1 MCIYK
6 SYYARAKSL
15 AICFDKHF
23 LVGQLPD
30 NDEESNVSE
39 DDASTEDGE
48 HDGVEECQ
56 HLDTETSIAQEESDG
71 VDNGILSMELDF
83 EKDAEV
89 ARKVLDNLIKASA
102 SRLQPSQSDNPK
114 TTESTDGLLSA
125 NSTVNKESI
134 IPRKKSGI
142 IESMDAKRFEKTAEE
157 FNRSKSDLDRT
168 IFISNLPFDMVNEEV
183 KQRFSVFGEVQAFLP
198 VLHHLTK

>member
-1 MCIYK
+1 LPFF
-6 SYYARAKSL
+6 SL
-15 AICFDKHF
+15 INTIF
-23 LVGQLPD
+23 VGQPPD
-30 NDEESNVSE
+30 NDEESDVSE
-39 DDASTEDGE
+39 DDASTEDDE

-56 HLDTETSIAQEESDG
+56 HPDRENGIAQKESDG
-71 VDNGILSMELDF
+71 VDNDILPMEVDF

-89 ARKVLDNLIKASA
+89 ARKVLDNLIKASL
-102 SRLQPSQSDNPK
+102 SGFQPSQSDNSK

-134 IPRKKSGI
+134 TPRKKSGI
-142 IESMDAKRFEKTAEE
+142 IESMDAKRSEQTAEE
-157 FNRSKSDLDRT
+157 LNRSKSDLDRT
-168 IFISNLPFDMVNEEV
+168 IFISNLPFDIGNEEV